1 MTRPTKNRKMR
12 KVTASKQ
19 LEVMYRRE
27 LDALLRHMLNVALD
41 VVREEPKRIND
52 APIDWLRSAAAKA
65 NRISELLSSI
75 NYNAISNAIANRIV
89 LRANSVNA
97 KRFDDKASEAIGVD
111 LKGALI
117 GGSKQVREQLD
128 LARMTNASLITN
140 MTDEFKRRIG
150 KTIMDN
156 VHAGE
161 RSTNLITQIMEDYH
175 VTQSRA
181 KLIARDQT
189 SKING
194 DLTKVRAEAIGV
206 KTYIWSGSLDERERD
221 SHRVMEGKLCKYS
234 DPTVYSDDGGETW
247 KKRKAIRG
255 VELHPSQDYGCRCI
269 GRAVVNF
276 E

>member
-1 MTRPTKNRKMR
+1 MTRVTKNRKMR

-27 LDALLRHMLNVALD
+27 LDALLRHILGITLD

-65 NRISELLSSI
+65 NRISELLSNI

-140 MTDEFKRRIG
+140 MAEEFKQRIG

-161 RSTNLITQIMEDYH
+161 RSTNLITQIMKDYH

-234 DPTVYSDDGGETW
+234 DPTVYSDDDGKTW
-247 KKRKAIRG
+247 KKRKAIKG
-255 VELHPSQDYGCRCI
+255 VELHPSQDYNCRCV